1 MMVCFGDTTH
11 GRGVAEMITIFR
23 YSSKVDLMKSRNYPE
38 NTSEIGIVIPA
49 RLRAETPHFGVYRK
63 ECQQKNGYPLQ
74 KVVAFV
80 S

>member
-1 MMVCFGDTTH
+1 MTGFARGRVRSTH
-11 GRGVAEMITIFR
+11 Q
-23 YSSKVDLMKSRNYPE
+23 
-38 NTSEIGIVIPA
+38 EILVIPA

-63 ECQQKNGYPLQ
+63 ECQQKNSYPLQ